1 MKQLSKKVI
10 LIGNFGVGKT
20 SLTNAFV
27 HKRFSEDYLTTLGVK
42 IDKKTIEILAQNDD
56 EEDTQLTLLIWDIAG
71 EVAQEKVNKAYYLGS
86 HGIIYVFDV
95 TRPSTFEKMKEDLAY
110 VATILPKAQVI
121 VVGNKVDLIDVNTLD
136 ADLKYDFLSSAKT
149 GENVEKMFLELSK
162 KIIQEPA

>member
-27 HKRFSEDYLTTLGVK
+27 HKRFSEEYLTTLGVK
-42 IDKKTIEILAQNDD
+42 IDKKTIEITAQTPDD
-56 EEDTQLTLLIWDIAG
+56 EDTQVTLLIWDIAG

-95 TRPSTFEKMKEDLAY
+95 TRPSTFERMKQDLAY

-121 VVGNKVDLIDVNTLD
+121 IVGNKVDLIDINILD
-136 ADLKYDFLSSAKT
+136 SNLKYDYLSSAKT

-162 KIIQEPA
+162 KIIEN

>member
-42 IDKKTIEILAQNDD
+42 IDKKTIEILATDAD
-56 EEDTQLTLLIWDIAG
+56 TEDTEITLLIWDIAG

-86 HGIIYVFDV
+86 HGVIYVFDV

-110 VATILPKAQVI
+110 VATLLPKAQII
-121 VVGNKVDLIDVNTLD
+121 VVGNKVDLIDVSTLD
-136 ADLKYDFLSSAKT
+136 SSLKYDYLSSAKT
-149 GENVEKMFLELSK
+149 GENVEKMFLELSR
-162 KIIQEPA
+162 KII